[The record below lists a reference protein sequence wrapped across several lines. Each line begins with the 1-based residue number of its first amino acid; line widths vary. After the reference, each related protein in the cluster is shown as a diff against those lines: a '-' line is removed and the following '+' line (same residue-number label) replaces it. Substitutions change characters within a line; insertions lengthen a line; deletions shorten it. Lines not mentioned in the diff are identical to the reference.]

1 MTLSWSTT
9 APSKPRIT
17 MIHHHHWHLIKNPLW
32 STKLKTQNKLNQ
44 LPLVHLNHPNQKSR
58 PNLTNHHYDKKP
70 RSTPQSTN
78 PKIRSTNQP
87 WPKNL
92 RTYHIIVTRVI
103 IDTTHPQ
110 EPLRERERERQQ
122 LSSNSLLYQVD
133 TISNL
138 LTLAT

>member
-1 MTLSWSTT
+1 M
-9 APSKPRIT
+9 
-17 MIHHHHWHLIKNPLW
+17 
-32 STKLKTQNKLNQ
+32 
-44 LPLVHLNHPNQKSR
+44 
-58 PNLTNHHYDKKP
+58 
-70 RSTPQSTN
+70 
-78 PKIRSTNQP
+78 
-87 WPKNL
+87 NL

-110 EPLRERERERQQ
+110 EPLSERERERERQQ

>member
-17 MIHHHHWHLIKNPLW
+17 MIHHHHWHLIKSPLW
-32 STKLKTQNKLNQ
+32 PTQLKTQNKLNQ

-78 PKIRSTNQP
+78 PKIRSTMTQESA
-87 WPKNL
+87 NL
-92 RTYHIIVTRVI
+92 PYHSHESHYWHNPSTRAV
-103 IDTTHPQ
+103 
-110 EPLRERERERQQ
+110 ERERERERQQ